1 MRRFLLLIILVAIEH
16 CSFAYNF
23 SAVAPSGQT
32 LYYNIVGGNAQVT
45 HPCNYYF
52 DHISHVEEYWYGI
65 TKPTGNLSIPCSVSI
80 GGHIYLVTSI
90 DENAFYNCS
99 GLTSVTIPDSITT
112 IGEAAFFQC
121 SGLTS
126 VTIPSSVTLIG
137 NRAFCRCSGLTSI
150 TIPNSVTS
158 IGVSAFN
165 NCSGLTSVTIP
176 SSVTSIGR
184 LAFSNCSGLTSI
196 IVSNGNNTYDS
207 RNNCNAIIHSS
218 TDTLLCGCRNTV
230 IPSSVTSIGD
240 GAFAGCSGLTAI
252 TIPSSVTSIGQ
263 TAFANCSGLS
273 SISIPSSVTSIG
285 GWAFYEC
292 SGLTSIDIPNTIT
305 SIGTNTFYNCSGLT
319 NITIPSS
326 ISSIGNHAFAGCNGL
341 TSIIMKCN
349 PPEIQSN
356 TFDSIPINIPITIPC
371 GVLTSYQTAQH
382 WSNFTN
388 FIEGCVTITVTTN
401 DFTLGGVTGGGTYTT
416 GDTVT
421 LTAIP
426 FSDSH
431 FVGWSNG
438 SQINPLVFIA
448 TTNASYVA
456 AFAVD
461 SLPQDTVYIH
471 DTTYITLENHDTVFV
486 NHYVHDTLINYI
498 HDTTFINNY
507 IHDTLFYPVYIHDT
521 TIVNHFV
528 YDTVYLEIYI
538 HDTVYHDRYI
548 HDTIYVHDTIYLGG
562 EGIDNIVLLNAK
574 IYQRNGCIVVEGA
587 EGNPVYFYDVVG
599 RLLATKRETVQEVLL
614 DVPASGA
621 YLVKIGDAPAR
632 RIVVRR

>member
-65 TKPTGNLSIPCSVSI
+65 TKPTGNLSIPCSVSYS
-80 GGHIYLVTSI
+80 GHIYLVTSI
-90 DENAFYNCS
+90 DEYAFYNCS

-126 VTIPSSVTLIG
+126 VTIP
-137 NRAFCRCSGLTSI
+137 N
-150 TIPNSVTS
+150 
-158 IGVSAFN
+158 
-165 NCSGLTSVTIP
+165 
-176 SSVTSIGR
+176 SVTSIGR

-196 IVSNGNNTYDS
+196 IVSNGNNNYDS

-218 TDTLLCGCRNTV
+218 TDTLICGCRNTV

-240 GAFAGCSGLTAI
+240 DAFAGCSGLTAI

-263 TAFANCSGLS
+263 EAFANCSGLT

-292 SGLTSIDIPNTIT
+292 SGLTSIGIPNTIT

-319 NITIPSS
+319 NITIPNS

-371 GVLTSYQTAQH
+371 GVLTSYQTAQY
-382 WSNFTN
+382 WSIFTN

-426 FSDSH
+426 FSGSH

-471 DTTYITLENHDTVFV
+471 DTTYITLAEHDTVFV

-498 HDTTFINNY
+498 HDTTFIN
-507 IHDTLFYPVYIHDT
+507 IS
-521 TIVNHFV
+521 TIRFF
-528 YDTVYLEIYI
+528 TPCIFMI
-538 HDTVYHDRYI
+538 
-548 HDTIYVHDTIYLGG
+548 
-562 EGIDNIVLLNAK
+562 LL
-574 IYQRNGCIVVEGA
+574 
-587 EGNPVYFYDVVG
+587 
-599 RLLATKRETVQEVLL
+599 L
-614 DVPASGA
+614 
-621 YLVKIGDAPAR
+621 
-632 RIVVRR
+632 